1 MFSIAS
7 REKRTMDLA
16 SLRLS
21 RQTSQEGSHSSEEDL
36 SVAAASPAESWR
48 RRRSSQAT
56 RATHRRDLTL
66 SNAKKDAEDALVWL
80 WFLVFTE
87 TGCNFFCLLFFFHFC
102 PCFFVTVFSCTET
115 DFSFQKFYRPAGAL
129 LSLGL
134 FFHKKH
140 AAIFFLFGEWE
151 YLPSDCKLWSGGPA
165 NASLWSGG
173 PANASLWS
181 GGPANASLWSGGPAN
196 ASGPAT
202 RSFCLSKKITS
213 GSWSVTI
220 GAMLEKQENSTLFQF
235 RFVWSAVFSKSYRD
249 PGSPAA
255 AATVA

>member
-36 SVAAASPAESWR
+36 SVAAAAPAESWR

-80 WFLVFTE
+80 WFLVFFALITE
-87 TGCNFFCLLFFFHFC
+87 TGCNFFFPFLFLFL
-102 PCFFVTVFSCTET
+102 PTFFVTVFSRTET

-129 LSLGL
+129 LSLD
-134 FFHKKH
+134 FFFKKKH
-140 AAIFFLFGEWE
+140 ETIFFSFG
-151 YLPSDCKLWSGGPA
+151 SR
-165 NASLWSGG
+165 NIF
-173 PANASLWS
+173 
-181 GGPANASLWSGGPAN
+181 
-196 ASGPAT
+196 PAT
-202 RSFCLSKKITS
+202 VNFDRVDQPMRPARLL
-213 GSWSVTI
+213 G
-220 GAMLEKQENSTLFQF
+220 
-235 RFVWSAVFSKSYRD
+235 RFVFQKK
-249 PGSPAA
+249 
-255 AATVA
+255 